1 MITVSLLKWLHK
13 DFPHSILLMFSMRCL
28 TVTTQLHTGI
38 MSYGCYSISFLRSPW
53 SPENIVFSL
62 CTEDNILSS
71 CVHKCVICCEH
82 KMIILCTRD
91 NNLCARDNISCSQ
104 GKKKIFFC
112 HFRGFVVFWLFL
124 WLQQHAAV
132 SLKGNELGIPRI
144 YLSGICN
151 IAYRHHESLTP
162 LSVCRRVMWTN
173 IFCQTLSC
181 RQDKRGRKHPFR
193 KYSHCWDIIVLPALC
208 DLMHVGLIGKIPL
221 WTSSVSRHLFTVDIQ
236 SVDTSEI

>member
-1 MITVSLLKWLHK
+1 MG
-13 DFPHSILLMFSMRCL
+13 CL

-38 MSYGCYSISFLRSPW
+38 MSFYGCYSMFSTQPLKSCLFFFL
-53 SPENIVFSL
+53 
-62 CTEDNILSS
+62 CADDNILSS

-91 NNLCARDNISCSQ
+91 NNLCAQDNISCSQ
-104 GKKKIFFC
+104 KKEVIFW
-112 HFRGFVVFWLFL
+112 HFRGSIVFWLFL

-151 IAYRHHESLTP
+151 IAYRHHGSLAH
-162 LSVCRRVMWTN
+162 LFVCRCVMWTN

-181 RQDKRGRKHPFR
+181 RQDKYINTSVQKILTMLGH
-193 KYSHCWDIIVLPALC
+193 YCSAWALPC
-208 DLMHVGLIGKIPL
+208 V
-221 WTSSVSRHLFTVDIQ
+221 TSCMLA
-236 SVDTSEI
+236 